1 MINNFGQTPCQLLK
15 EPHPKRLS
23 PEEAILAK
31 KKRKPPSLMATM
43 PDWKPY
49 LLDLGTLSTDK
60 DPVVYINAPGW
71 RRHFS
76 QNSPDSTVITISSSG
91 VVGIHQW
98 IFQDNKTCYNLD
110 VDPTFLTSGKFF
122 FIQLGQ
128 NYSEI
133 EFKFFHASNLSQ
145 NMFQIQ
151 HQIYWSEF
159 LWPDIFA
166 MVENLNCTFFIVK
179 KFLDTFVLLT
189 PWVFY
194 LVSVSTKVKHCS
206 KNFFTL

>member
-122 FIQLGQ
+122 FTQLGQ
-128 NYSEI
+128 NYSEV
-133 EFKFFHASNLSQ
+133 
-145 NMFQIQ
+145 
-151 HQIYWSEF
+151 EF
-159 LWPDIFA
+159 LH
-166 MVENLNCTFFIVK
+166 LC
-179 KFLDTFVLLT
+179 
-189 PWVFY
+189 
-194 LVSVSTKVKHCS
+194 
-206 KNFFTL
+206 FFTKYVPHL

>member
-1 MINNFGQTPCQLLK
+1 MLFPKTSLNRKTTVLKYNILSSQLNSAKKALLMYTQKHSAISPKLNIAGSDLKISLGMINNFGQTPCQLLK

-91 VVGIHQW
+91 IVGIHQW

-122 FIQLGQ
+122 FLTNNGDKTIL
-128 NYSEI
+128 
-133 EFKFFHASNLSQ
+133 KLNLNFYTSAFSQ
-145 NMFQIQ
+145 NMFQI
-151 HQIYWSEF
+151 F
-159 LWPDIFA
+159 
-166 MVENLNCTFFIVK
+166 NL
-179 KFLDTFVLLT
+179 
-189 PWVFY
+189 
-194 LVSVSTKVKHCS
+194 
-206 KNFFTL
+206 

>member
-15 EPHPKRLS
+15 DPHPKRLS

-122 FIQLGQ
+122 LHTIGSKI
-128 NYSEI
+128 SEV
-133 EFKFFHASNLSQ
+133 
-145 NMFQIQ
+145 
-151 HQIYWSEF
+151 EF
-159 LWPDIFA
+159 LK
-166 MVENLNCTFFIVK
+166 NLCFFK
-179 KFLDTFVLLT
+179 K
-189 PWVFY
+189 Y
-194 LVSVSTKVKHCS
+194 VS
-206 KNFFTL
+206 N